1 MTPVGAGGVNGAPG
15 FGVRGVC
22 GASAFVG
29 RIGCGYRPPVTETAS
44 EPERAYIASLTRVRA
59 AAGVLL
65 TDEQG
70 RVLVVHTV
78 YGRGYELPGGLL
90 DVDESPMEACVRE
103 LREEL
108 GFAPPLAGLLCVDW
122 VPPAPPWDGGLM
134 FLFDGGVLSPLQIA
148 EIRLQPTEIDRFE
161 FVEASRLEMVLVPRL
176 ARRALACLKHREL
189 GGIYLE
195 DGVPVMM

>member
-1 MTPVGAGGVNGAPG
+1 M
-15 FGVRGVC
+15 
-22 GASAFVG
+22 
-29 RIGCGYRPPVTETAS
+29 TETSS

-65 TDEQG
+65 SDEQG
-70 RVLVVHTV
+70 RVMVVHTV

-103 LREEL
+103 LKEEL

-134 FLFDGGVLSPLQIA
+134 FLFDGGGSCQVQLG
-148 EIRLQPTEIDRFE
+148 RVVPTG
-161 FVEASRLEMVLVPRL
+161 LVVVAGL
-176 ARRALACLKHREL
+176 V
-189 GGIYLE
+189 G
-195 DGVPVMM
+195 